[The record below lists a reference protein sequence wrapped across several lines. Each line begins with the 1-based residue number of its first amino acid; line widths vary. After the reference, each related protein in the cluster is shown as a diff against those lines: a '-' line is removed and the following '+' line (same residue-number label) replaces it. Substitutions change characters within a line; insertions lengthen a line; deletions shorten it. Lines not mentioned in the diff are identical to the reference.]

1 MYWTIAASAFDT
13 VHTLPSL
20 EFLKSRLEEI
30 CYSTRSFAKGVT
42 TPRRNSEK
50 GPPQRSGSGPPGGS
64 NRLTLWTVMGSPQLP
79 LFSSESW
86 FE

>member
-30 CYSTRSFAKGVT
+30 CYSTRSFAKGGNDT
-42 TPRRNSEK
+42 GAEDDFEDDLLKRAS
-50 GPPQRSGSGPPGGS
+50 
-64 NRLTLWTVMGSPQLP
+64 RLALRGTSAAPALH
-79 LFSSESW
+79 
-86 FE
+86 